1 MLRVMAVTC
10 LLASVASAEDAF
22 QKRLDDSPRHQEWV
36 ELKNGERAV
45 KAFVVY
51 PEKKDKAPVVVLIH
65 EIMGLTTWVMST
77 ADRLAE
83 AGYIAI
89 APDFLSGMGPNGG
102 RSDSFADATKAREA
116 MGALKPDQVTG
127 DLDAAV
133 DYGKKIESADGK
145 VAVAGFCWGG
155 KETFRFATHRADIA
169 GAFVFY
175 GAAPTDVEAMKK
187 IKVAVHGFYGGED
200 NRVNAGLPD
209 TEKNMKA
216 AERTFEPVIYEGAG
230 HGFMRAGEMPDAT
243 EANKKAREAGWKRWL
258 ELLGK
263 MK

>member
-1 MLRVMAVTC
+1 MLRILAMAFLC
-10 LLASVASAEDAF
+10 ASSVLAEDAF

-36 ELKNGERAV
+36 DLKKGDRVV
-45 KAFVVY
+45 KAFAVY
-51 PEKKDKAPVVVLIH
+51 PERKDKAPVVVLIH
-65 EIMGLTTWVMST
+65 EIMGLTTWVMSV

-116 MGALKPDQVTG
+116 MGTLKPEQVTG

-133 DYGKKIESADGK
+133 DFGKKIESADGK

-175 GAAPTDVEAMKK
+175 GAAPTDVEELKK
-187 IKVAVHGFYGGED
+187 IKVAVHGFYGGND
-200 NRVNAGLPD
+200 NRVNAGLPE
-209 TEKNMKA
+209 TEKLMMA
-216 AERTFEPVIYEGAG
+216 AEKTFEPVIYEEAG
-230 HGFMRAGEMPDAT
+230 HGFMRAGELPDAT
-243 EANKKAREAGWKRWL
+243 EPNKKALEKAWKRWL
-258 ELLGK
+258 ELLAK
-263 MK
+263 LK